1 MAPHLAPQPGVAPP
15 PPPAENQAPVGSRA
29 NAELVTLVTKA
40 ERLAALRC
48 LGLPAE
54 PLMRKCWG
62 GVVVRV
68 VESVE
73 AGAAVSL
80 SYGCDVLLEADHK
93 TLPRL
98 E

>member
-1 MAPHLAPQPGVAPP
+1 M
-15 PPPAENQAPVGSRA
+15 ES
-29 NAELVTLVTKA
+29 
-40 ERLAALRC
+40 
-48 LGLPAE
+48 LGLPAG
-54 PLMRKCWG
+54 LVHKHWG

-68 VESVE
+68 VSAGGMK

-93 TLPRL
+93 TVPRL

>member
-1 MAPHLAPQPGVAPP
+1 MQTHTLPLLATRP
-15 PPPAENQAPVGSRA
+15 
-29 NAELVTLVTKA
+29 
-40 ERLAALRC
+40 RC

-68 VESVE
+68 VESGGVK

>member
-1 MAPHLAPQPGVAPP
+1 M
-15 PPPAENQAPVGSRA
+15 
-29 NAELVTLVTKA
+29 
-40 ERLAALRC
+40 
-48 LGLPAE
+48 
-54 PLMRKCWG
+54 
-62 GVVVRV
+62 V
-68 VESVE
+68 VESRGVK

>member
-1 MAPHLAPQPGVAPP
+1 MMAS
-15 PPPAENQAPVGSRA
+15 PVVHSMCA
-29 NAELVTLVTKA
+29 
-40 ERLAALRC
+40 LAALRC

-62 GVVVRV
+62 GVV